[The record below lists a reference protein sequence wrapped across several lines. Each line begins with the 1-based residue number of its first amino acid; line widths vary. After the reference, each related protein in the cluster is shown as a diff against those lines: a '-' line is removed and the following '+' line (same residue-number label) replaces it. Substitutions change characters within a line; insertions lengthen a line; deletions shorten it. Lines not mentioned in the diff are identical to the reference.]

1 MDVSSRITVEAQH
14 TTESRRSRKE
24 DQNVW
29 RRLSLRTTMLSRTEA
44 AAAASRPVKTYTY
57 VHMIYIYINVCL
69 EKKALTYATII
80 LKFMMDLGTIG
91 TLLPC

>member
-57 VHMIYIYINVCL
+57 VHMIYIYIYINVCL
-69 EKKALTYATII
+69 EKKALTYAT
-80 LKFMMDLGTIG
+80 
-91 TLLPC
+91 